1 MNKITVVNYRF
12 DIFVDEIQSLV
23 LRYVKHSMIS
33 TNKVIT
39 NL

>member
-23 LRYVKHSMIS
+23 LRYVKYSMIS

>member
-12 DIFVDEIQSLV
+12 DIFLDEIQSLV
-23 LRYVKHSMIS
+23 LRYIKHSMIS
-33 TNKVIT
+33 TNKIIT